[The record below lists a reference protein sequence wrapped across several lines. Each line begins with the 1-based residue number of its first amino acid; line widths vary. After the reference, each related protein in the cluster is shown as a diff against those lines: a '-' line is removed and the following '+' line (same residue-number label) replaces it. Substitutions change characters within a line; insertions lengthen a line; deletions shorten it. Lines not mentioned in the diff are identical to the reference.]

1 MENFYLTK
9 RNVMR
14 LSNDTFVVVFDEKLS
29 FKPGQF
35 LMVYTGGLVRK
46 PFLLGTW
53 QGQLA
58 ISVKVKGERTRKLV
72 NVLERIKAHGPLGK
86 EFIPPSENGLV
97 IGSPSALT
105 FLEAAADKWGCDVA
119 VASREKVALQVPF
132 KTLIGDEEFL
142 RFLKGMREK
151 REWFLLVGSRDMKKT
166 AVEILGRN
174 KVFAS
179 LEEFMGCGIGA
190 CKGCAVFVNG
200 EVKHVCKDGPIFEVS
215 ALGGDVI

>member
-1 MENFYLTK
+1 M
-9 RNVMR
+9 
-14 LSNDTFVVVFDEKLS
+14 VFDEKLS

-35 LMVYTGGLVRK
+35 LMVYIGGLVRK

-72 NVLERIKAHGPLGK
+72 NGLEKIKAHGPLGK
-86 EFIPPSENGLV
+86 EFVPPSKNGLV

-105 FLEAAADKWGCDVA
+105 FLMAFKEKWECDVA
-119 VASREKVALQVPF
+119 IASREKLVSRVPF
-132 KTLIGDEEFL
+132 KALVGNEEFL
-142 RFLKGMREK
+142 EFLKDVKGK
-151 REWFLLVGSRDMKKT
+151 REWFLLVGSRDMKRA

-174 KVFAS
+174 GVFVS

-190 CKGCAVFVNG
+190 CKGCAVFVDG
-200 EVKHVCKDGPIFEVS
+200 EVKHVCMDGPIFEVS